1 VLALSKFYAVMT
13 SALTLKSGNVDYY
26 KKLVLHAQAEI
37 ADTYYLQGR
46 HADAADFFRRLLKL
60 EAPDLNK
67 QPVQA
72 KLIRSLAALG
82 QTEATIAEAQ
92 AYLARYPAADD
103 QPEIRFLL
111 ASALKQS
118 GRKADALKQVLLLLE
133 GQQAAAAE
141 PRSRWTYWQRRAGN
155 DIGNQLYEEGDYL
168 NALLVY
174 SALSALDTALPWQLP
189 VYYQM
194 GLIYERLQ
202 QPLKASETYGRILA
216 REKELASGS
225 NPALQTVVDM
235 ARWRMQFL
243 DWQTQNARP
252 APTNAQTAA
261 AAAPLATG
269 P

>member
-1 VLALSKFYAVMT
+1 MDLGIDLGTSSVKLLLVDDAQRAVDEQSVPLDVARPHPGWSEQDPEDWWRATEAAARALRARRPEAMARVRAIGLAGQMHGA
-13 SALTLKSGNVDYY
+13 TL
-26 KKLVLHAQAEI
+26 L
-37 ADTYYLQGR
+37 
-46 HADAADFFRRLLKL
+46 DAADRVLRPAILWN
-60 EAPDLNK
+60 DG
-67 QPVQA
+67 
-72 KLIRSLAALG
+72 RSAAECAAL
-82 QTEATIAEAQ
+82 E
-92 AYLARYPAADD
+92 
-103 QPEIRFLL
+103 
-111 ASALKQS
+111 
-118 GRKADALKQVLLLLE
+118 
-133 GQQAAAAE
+133 AAE